1 MIFSSVLFLCIFL
14 PVMIIGYYAVPKK
27 FKNAYMLLGSLFFYT
42 WGEPKYIFLIIA
54 SVIGNYFFGLAIYRL
69 AKKQEEKKFVY
80 AKKAVLIVSLLCNLG
95 VLVYFKYFVLLVS
108 TADELLHA
116 TLTIPEIVLPIGIS
130 FYTFKSISYVVD
142 VYRTEGKKDEDG
154 KTLTLVEK
162 NPIDLALYISMF
174 PEILSGPISRYK
186 DVKDSLKEPKLSGAA
201 FSSGIERFIVGLAKK
216 AIIANSIGEVA
227 DKIFAMDLSYVGTL
241 AAWLGAILYTLQ
253 IYYDFSG
260 YSDMAIGLG
269 KIFGYDL
276 MENFNYPY
284 ISKSITEFW
293 RRWHISLSTWFRDYL
308 YIPLG
313 GNRRGNVYFNLF
325 VVFLATGIWHGAA
338 WGFLIWGLW
347 HGLFMLIERVFRNK
361 KIKLQIPGFIKWV
374 YAMLVVVFGW
384 VLFKLED
391 INTAL
396 SYIGVMFHTKK
407 YSYVAFSLRYYLD
420 NKMIFILIAAVLAA
434 VPWAQV
440 LPRNF
445 GSVIAAASIAKPAK
459 PACIVKRILLIAL
472 LLLSMIFI
480 VNSTYNPF
488 IYFKF

>member
-1 MIFSSVLFLCIFL
+1 
-14 PVMIIGYYAVPKK
+14 MIIGYYAVPKK

-227 DKIFAMDLSYVGTL
+227 DKIFAMDLSYAGTL